1 MSQWEVAAKKVGRP
15 FSSRAYEDLSAYL
28 LGRDALEDV
37 PEVAPRLEGLDRQ
50 FVHALATSSEEWQRE
65 LDDMM
70 RRMHM
75 ADFPWWARLLRAA
88 EEERARLEPLA
99 SAAGTR

>member
-28 LGRDALEDV
+28 LGRDALGEA
-37 PEVAPRLEGLDRQ
+37 PETARRVEALDRQ
-50 FVHALATSSEEWQRE
+50 FVRALATSSTEWQE
-65 LDDMM
+65 KLDDMM
-70 RRMHM
+70 SRMGM
-75 ADFPWWARLLRAA
+75 ADFPWWLRLLQAA

-99 SAAGTR
+99 R